1 MSGVVRMKKWIYIAL
16 SIALAVVATIGGYFV
31 GRSAVEPVIGT
42 TLYADID
49 EIDGSALLVSGLA
62 VNDINS
68 RGAFHFTVEDTTV
81 LEWRN
86 TPIKLTDLEEGDRI
100 SVTYTG
106 AVTETY
112 PAGLEKVVKVQLLE
126 DEI

>member
-1 MSGVVRMKKWIYIAL
+1 MKKTLYGAVAL
-16 SIALAVVATIGGYFV
+16 ILVAAAAIGGYLI
-31 GRSAVEPVIGT
+31 GRNSVEPVVGT
-42 TLYADID
+42 TFYAVID
-49 EIDGSALLVSGLA
+49 QIDGNNLLVSGLE

-68 RGAFHFTVEDTTV
+68 QGAFHFTVEDTTV

-106 AVTETY
+106 TVTESY
-112 PAGLEKVVKVQLLE
+112 PAGLEKVIKLQLLE